1 MKVERRG
8 KQVHLSGYVC
18 AAGRESRVL
27 HHPVHG
33 DFVETVEP
41 GTFARALERAG
52 DIALTLDHGRRLGG
66 IGEGNLMLEE
76 DAIGLKA
83 TAWTDDA
90 ATVQA
95 AERGELRGWSFT
107 FHTNPGGD
115 VWEDGKDGRP
125 AKRTLRDIRLDEVA
139 VLDITPAYIATTVNA
154 ETRSAGDGENGPTEV
169 RSAEDPAE
177 KAEDKRN
184 PAMYRTRLE
193 QMKLEV

>member
-8 KQVHLSGYVC
+8 KEIRLTGYVC

-41 GTFARALERAG
+41 GTFARALAEARNVAWT
-52 DIALTLDHGRRLGG
+52 IDHGRELGSTQQ
-66 IGEGNLMLEE
+66 GNLTLEE

-83 TAWTDDA
+83 SARTDDA
-90 ATVQA
+90 AVVQA

-107 FHTNPGGD
+107 FRALPGGD
-115 VWEDGKDGRP
+115 TWVDGKGGAP
-125 AKRTLRDIRLDEVA
+125 ARRSLHGIALDEVA
-139 VLDITPAYIATTVNA
+139 VLDITPAYIATTVDA
-154 ETRSAGDGENGPTEV
+154 ETRSAAGDSPACAEV
-169 RSAEDPAE
+169 RSLEDPAE
-177 KAEDKRN
+177 TPETTENA
-184 PAMYRTRLE
+184 PSYRARLE